1 MVPSLM
7 MYFRAR
13 ALFIVANKALEVLVP
28 TWGEINVSL
37 TAAVALV
44 ILVSLLQHASAAG
57 KETARPAEKQ
67 KGMHLP
73 AVSEL
78 ETVLNRST
86 VQEGNKA
93 ISLELL
99 AAKNLISAN
108 LNGTSDPYAIITC
121 GLQKRFSSMVPGSR
135 NPMWGEEF
143 DFYTEEL
150 PVQVKIAIYDWDIVW
165 KSACLGST
173 TLDIGTEGQTEA
185 VWHVLDSPSGQVCIQ
200 LMTKRYPVSA
210 SGTLNGYPGLIT
222 HRRLLLENPVGTEVR
237 QKPGPLQTI
246 FELPPDE
253 VVLHSFSCA
262 LERSFLYHGRV
273 YLSAWNICFHSN
285 VFAKQMKVILPYE
298 NIEEIKRSQHAII
311 NPAITITLRSGS
323 GGQGVPP
330 LVRSDGRAKYKFAS
344 FWNRNHAHRAL
355 QRAHKNFAT
364 MQAVAKQEQQVSSMR
379 TRSGSSRTFD
389 EAAVKIDTSEPS
401 EVPIVIQPFL
411 QEDVLN
417 NVVNVELPCT
427 AEEYFSLC
435 LGDDSKLM
443 QSYCDHQKSTKLQM
457 EQWKDSEQYGG
468 QTREVTYRSICKSP
482 MCPPDTAVTV
492 WQHAAFSSDKQ
503 VLIFE
508 AVSQIHDVPFGSYFE
523 VHAKWTFSTKSAA
536 SCILDIRVGAHFKK
550 WCLMQS
556 KIKAGTVLEMKGDA
570 ELMIELARKEI
581 VNSKLTSQQE
591 DEAFTA
597 NLEGNGDSI
606 KSGTVAEPAAS
617 ELRS

>member
-1 MVPSLM
+1 MSSKCPGNTSWSINISVHLSL
-7 MYFRAR
+7 
-13 ALFIVANKALEVLVP
+13 
-28 TWGEINVSL
+28 
-37 TAAVALV
+37 AVFT
-44 ILVSLLQHASAAG
+44 H
-57 KETARPAEKQ
+57 R
-67 KGMHLP
+67 
-73 AVSEL
+73 
-78 ETVLNRST
+78 
-86 VQEGNKA
+86 
-93 ISLELL
+93 
-99 AAKNLISAN
+99 
-108 LNGTSDPYAIITC
+108 
-121 GLQKRFSSMVPGSR
+121 
-135 NPMWGEEF
+135 
-143 DFYTEEL
+143 
-150 PVQVKIAIYDWDIVW
+150 
-165 KSACLGST
+165 
-173 TLDIGTEGQTEA
+173 
-185 VWHVLDSPSGQVCIQ
+185 
-200 LMTKRYPVSA
+200 
-210 SGTLNGYPGLIT
+210 TLNGYPGLIT

>member
-1 MVPSLM
+1 M
-7 MYFRAR
+7 
-13 ALFIVANKALEVLVP
+13 
-28 TWGEINVSL
+28 
-37 TAAVALV
+37 
-44 ILVSLLQHASAAG
+44 
-57 KETARPAEKQ
+57 
-67 KGMHLP
+67 
-73 AVSEL
+73 
-78 ETVLNRST
+78 
-86 VQEGNKA
+86 
-93 ISLELL
+93 
-99 AAKNLISAN
+99 
-108 LNGTSDPYAIITC
+108 
-121 GLQKRFSSMVPGSR
+121 
-135 NPMWGEEF
+135 
-143 DFYTEEL
+143 
-150 PVQVKIAIYDWDIVW
+150 
-165 KSACLGST
+165 
-173 TLDIGTEGQTEA
+173 GQ
-185 VWHVLDSPSGQVCIQ
+185 
-200 LMTKRYPVSA
+200 
-210 SGTLNGYPGLIT
+210 
-222 HRRLLLENPVGTEVR
+222 
-237 QKPGPLQTI
+237 
-246 FELPPDE
+246 
-253 VVLHSFSCA
+253 
-262 LERSFLYHGRV
+262 
-273 YLSAWNICFHSN
+273 
-285 VFAKQMKVILPYE
+285 
-298 NIEEIKRSQHAII
+298 
-311 NPAITITLRSGS
+311 
-323 GGQGVPP
+323 
-330 LVRSDGRAKYKFAS
+330 
-344 FWNRNHAHRAL
+344 
-355 QRAHKNFAT
+355 
-364 MQAVAKQEQQVSSMR
+364 
-379 TRSGSSRTFD
+379 
-389 EAAVKIDTSEPS
+389 
-401 EVPIVIQPFL
+401 
-411 QEDVLN
+411 
-417 NVVNVELPCT
+417 VELPCT